1 MRFTNPS
8 LIDLTLCI
16 DSLQV
21 SDRLL
26 FCSLNVTKILKA
38 TYFFVNTFLQLFF
51 LKIFSINKTVCK
63 YFTSEYNLDQLVVF
77 LQK

>member
-1 MRFTNPS
+1 MRFTNPF

-38 TYFFVNTFLQLFF
+38 TYFFVNSF
-51 LKIFSINKTVCK
+51 CK
-63 YFTSEYNLDQLVVF
+63 YFSENVF
-77 LQK
+77 NK

>member
-16 DSLQV
+16 DSLEV

-26 FCSLNVTKILKA
+26 FCSLNVTKILKV
-38 TYFFVNTFLQLFF
+38 TYFFVNTFYNYF
-51 LKIFSINKTVCK
+51 LKMFSINNVVCE

>member
-16 DSLQV
+16 DSLEV

-38 TYFFVNTFLQLFF
+38 THFFVNTFYNYFSEN
-51 LKIFSINKTVCK
+51 IFNK
-63 YFTSEYNLDQLVVF
+63 
-77 LQK
+77 